1 MVISVDNLYLSPR
14 KGKLAAQCCAMISC
28 NMRLSQGSELRL
40 FPAWI
45 SSSSYCFRTISKI
58 LCWRGGLAA
67 LLQKVR
73 FLLRYDS
80 DGQWMDVGWM
90 STGNWILMNG
100 DLIEYQCYE
109 KCLHYYGQPM
119 K

>member
-1 MVISVDNLYLSPR
+1 M
-14 KGKLAAQCCAMISC
+14 KL
-28 NMRLSQGSELRL
+28 LFSQYFEKSLL
-40 FPAWI
+40 A
-45 SSSSYCFRTISKI
+45 
-58 LCWRGGLAA
+58 GGLAA
-67 LLQKVR
+67 LLQKIR

-90 STGNWILMNG
+90 LTGNRFLMNG

-109 KCLHYYGQPM
+109 KCLRYYGQPM

>member
-1 MVISVDNLYLSPR
+1 MLRYDTLQL
-14 KGKLAAQCCAMISC
+14 
-28 NMRLSQGSELRL
+28 RLRQGSELRL
-40 FPAWI
+40 SPAWI
-45 SSSSYCFRTISKI
+45 HEVIISHYFENS
-58 LCWRGGLAA
+58 LLAGGLAA
-67 LLQKVR
+67 SLQKVR

-90 STGNWILMNG
+90 STGNRILMNG

-109 KCLHYYGQPM
+109 KCLRYNGQPM